1 MPSGAVQRYSAAVE
15 MRASDEDR
23 QRVVAALERHTGA
36 GRLTLDEF
44 AERVGAV
51 SEARTLAEL
60 AAVVKDLPADAAAG
74 GPDRPENGQRPELLW
89 VFAIALVTLVLLG
102 AALALRH

>member
-1 MPSGAVQRYSAAVE
+1 

-44 AERVGAV
+44 AQRAGLAAG
-51 SEARTLAEL
+51 ARTLDEL
-60 AAVVKDLPADAAAG
+60 AAVVSDLPAEQ
-74 GPDRPENGQRPELLW
+74 PEERQRREFLLLLA
-89 VFAIALVTLVLLG
+89 VALVTLVLLG
-102 AALALRH
+102 AYLALR

>member
-1 MPSGAVQRYSAAVE
+1 

-51 SEARTLAEL
+51 TEARTLAEL
-60 AAVVKDLPADAAAG
+60 AAVVEDLPAATDQPGEA
-74 GPDRPENGQRPELLW
+74 QRRELLW
-89 VFAIALVTLVLLG
+89 VFAIAFVTLVLLG
-102 AALALRH
+102 IALALRN

>member
-1 MPSGAVQRYSAAVE
+1 

-51 SEARTLAEL
+51 TEARTLADL
-60 AAVVKDLPADAAAG
+60 AAVVADLPANGAPGAPE
-74 GPDRPENGQRPELLW
+74 GPRRELLW
-89 VFAIALVTLVLLG
+89 VFAIALLTLVLLG
-102 AALALRH
+102 AALALRN

>member
-1 MPSGAVQRYSAAVE
+1 MRAVQRYSAAVEMRE

-51 SEARTLAEL
+51 TQARTLADL
-60 AAVVKDLPADAAAG
+60 AAVVADLPADGAPEAPG
-74 GPDRPENGQRPELLW
+74 EGPRRELLW
-89 VFAIALVTLVLLG
+89 VFAIALLTLVLLG
-102 AALALRH
+102 TALALRN